1 MFILFLTICYIYI
14 SNIIPT
20 SSDHLSLEKL
30 SDPLDSAPDFSGSRL
45 DLNSADY
52 DDLILLPGIGEKT
65 AEAILDLRDQLGYF
79 RYPEDLLLVHGI
91 GNSKLEAL
99 YDYVCTEKQAGRTF

>member
-30 SDPLDSAPDFSGSRL
+30 SDPLDSAPDLSGSRL

-65 AEAILDLRDQLGYF
+65 AEAILALRDQLGYF

-91 GNSKLEAL
+91 GNTKLEAL